1 MIGTV
6 SNDEKVKLAKDNG
19 CSFVINYN
27 KENVVEKI
35 NEITNGKGVPVVY
48 DGVGKNTFEIS
59 IECLQIR
66 GLFVSFGQSSGM
78 VPEVNLHKTFNPKS
92 LYYTRPTLM
101 HYNNTRDE
109 LENSSN
115 LLFKKINKKE
125 ISLQQ
130 PKVYELKDAKI
141 AHTELESRKTKGS
154 AIFKI

>member
-1 MIGTV
+1 MIP
-6 SNDEKVKLAKDNG
+6 D
-19 CSFVINYN
+19 
-27 KENVVEKI
+27 
-35 NEITNGKGVPVVY
+35 
-48 DGVGKNTFEIS
+48 
-59 IECLQIR
+59 
-66 GLFVSFGQSSGM
+66 
-78 VPEVNLHKTFNPKS
+78 VNLHKTFNPKS

-125 ISLQQ
+125 INLQQ
-130 PKVYELKDAKI
+130 PKIYELKDAKI